1 MADGRIQPEPRRP
14 PIPGGARRTSVRA
27 SLRGLDQVRLRQQL
41 NVRLL
46 EQGCGNDQYGRG
58 LTFSDEELP
67 LLLQIARERVSGTNP
82 LLRRAAVSALGT
94 FRSLEAVEALTR
106 LAASAVEHET
116 IRADAV
122 VALAEA
128 SPALAA
134 TLLPRQL
141 DDPSPLVRQ
150 SVAIALGRSG
160 TPDAAELLGEL
171 ADGERDP
178 AVRQRAAAAAA
189 SLGIAVRGARRA
201 RRSGPATPAVDR
213 ARGAGPSAR

>member
-1 MADGRIQPEPRRP
+1 MAEGRIQPEHRRP
-14 PIPGGARRTSVRA
+14 PIPAGARRTSVRA

-46 EQGCGNDQYGRG
+46 DQACGNDRYARD

-94 FRSLEAVEALTR
+94 FRSLEAVEALTQ
-106 LAASAVEHET
+106 LAASAVEHDA

-134 TLLPRQL
+134 TLLRRQL
-141 DDPSPLVRQ
+141 QDGSPLVRQ

-160 TPDAAELLGEL
+160 TPDAVELLGEL
-171 ADGERDP
+171 VDGERDA
-178 AVRQRAAAAAA
+178 AVLQRAAAEAAT
-189 SLGIAVRGARRA
+189 LGIAVRGLRRA
-201 RRSGPATPAVDR
+201 RRRGHATPAVDR